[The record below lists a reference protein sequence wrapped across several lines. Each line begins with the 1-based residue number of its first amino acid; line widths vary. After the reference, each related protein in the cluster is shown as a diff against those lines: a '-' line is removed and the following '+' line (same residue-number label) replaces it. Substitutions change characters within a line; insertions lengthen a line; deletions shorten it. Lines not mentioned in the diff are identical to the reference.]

1 VSGHES
7 ITCSFASLEAL
18 QFKNGRV
25 GAALDFRLWPTAL
38 QISSAPAGY
47 FRIIT
52 DKFCAP
58 NSLMF
63 SRARARKGVLI
74 RIDSKTAPERSGF
87 DPTTYSRPSD
97 RPRRRLWVMIASSV
111 ASSLP
116 PSTARP

>member
-1 VSGHES
+1 
-7 ITCSFASLEAL
+7 L

-63 SRARARKGVLI
+63 SRAHARKGVLI

-97 RPRRRLWVMIASSV
+97 RPRRRLGVMIASSV

-116 PSTARP
+116 PPTARP